1 MKDADF
7 YRTKIIQI
15 VNSTNDVVFLRRLYK
30 LIRIILRIDNEWILN
45 QIERF
50 LDNIQK

>member
-7 YRTKIIQI
+7 YRTNIIKI

-30 LIRIILRIDNEWILN
+30 LISVVLRIENEWILN